1 MPARVNRRAG
11 GRRPRAEHGAP
22 GRDAARALHYH
33 EEPGGQGVRGGAPP
47 TPFASLAPAASPPR
61 SPPPYPP
68 PHEPRLS
75 HSSPR
80 ALTLTH
86 APCLSQWARKK
97 KIAAGVDPDE
107 DFAAGREAE
116 SKIYVVGG
124 APAAATLAACPRT
137 LLPAP
142 PALSRP
148 RPLARC
154 PPLIAALRSELCAAS
169 FLPLAGLITV
179 LVPTIAGIWAY
190 NEGYL
195 TPQ

>member
-1 MPARVNRRAG
+1 MVARLFLLAACLLGSTDALVVG
-11 GRRPRAEHGAP
+11 GRGLSTVRQAATPLAPFTIMKSQEDKEFEEVRRPRP
-22 GRDAARALHYH
+22 
-33 EEPGGQGVRGGAPP
+33 
-47 TPFASLAPAASPPR
+47 SPP
-61 SPPPYPP
+61 SHPPLHRHAHHRPTLL
-68 PHEPRLS
+68 HTS
-75 HSSPR
+75 HCASSR
-80 ALTLTH
+80 TLTLTLTH

-124 APAAATLAACPRT
+124 APAAAAALAACPRT

-154 PPLIAALRSELCAAS
+154 LSVPLPR
-169 FLPLAGLITV
+169 
-179 LVPTIAGIWAY
+179 
-190 NEGYL
+190 
-195 TPQ
+195 